1 MNSLIELWQQLMN
14 DSGPGEPQFRLWL
27 TIHTPEVL
35 REAIIRT
42 ATKNAKL
49 NGNMDREYRIR
60 FCSRVAN
67 DLKFKNIDFGKAS
80 PACVR

>member
-1 MNSLIELWQQLMN
+1 MNIFIELWQQLM
-14 DSGPGEPQFRLWL
+14 SGSTPPESQFRLWFS
-27 TIHTPEVL
+27 IHSPEIL

-49 NGNMDREYRIR
+49 NGNMDSDYRVK

-67 DLKFKNIDFGKAS
+67 DLTFRRIEFATAGA
-80 PACVR
+80 A